1 MVNVKTDLLN
11 GMFYSTFNQNCV
23 KQMISLKEHIYHF
36 PQMCKITCLIKMAQ
50 QKKLFLIIY
59 C

>member
-23 KQMISLKEHIYHF
+23 KQMMSLKEHIYHF
-36 PQMCKITCLIKMAQ
+36 PQMCKITCLIKIAQ
-50 QKKLFLIIY
+50 QKNCF
-59 C
+59 

>member
-36 PQMCKITCLIKMAQ
+36 PLIKIAQ
-50 QKKLFLIIY
+50 QKNCF
-59 C
+59 